1 MSKQTNCENCNGIN
15 AQQNTNNGLLSS

>member
-15 AQQNTNNGLLSS
+15 AQQNNNNGLLSS